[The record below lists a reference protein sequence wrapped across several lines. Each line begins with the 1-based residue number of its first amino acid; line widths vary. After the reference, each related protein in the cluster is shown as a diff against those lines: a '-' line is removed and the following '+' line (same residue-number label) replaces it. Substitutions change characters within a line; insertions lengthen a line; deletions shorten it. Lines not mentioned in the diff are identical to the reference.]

1 MDDEEKMMG
10 LKKAYADVLFN
21 ISKEAAA
28 RVMSSEKKAAQYQ
41 NELKSSKDE
50 ALRMLMRLK
59 QMMDSKT
66 SEAEAASLS
75 QQSKIDE
82 LEAQLQEAE
91 DIVKDLREELEEAH
105 SQLERVKRVN
115 SHHHANEPKNLSSR
129 EPGARIYEA
138 AIASYISNPDLL
150 PSIISRPKDPGLY
163 RNGCTQRIRACER
176 NSAETDKVMD
186 KDNNNNKRES
196 EEDEEKVPSTKTK
209 TLSELEAKLMA
220 DSNCRSFLQKKK
232 RANRLRKVLKISSVN
247 EHVPASDKDGGG
259 GAGQSKTA
267 RTMSQDS
274 LGDER
279 KAVEAFGGGG
289 STVLQKDEGL
299 KGKTVD
305 VEKVDASGA
314 NSSYTTVGERV
325 IKYTFQRKRKREA
338 LSVGEVKTAV
348 EAERETG
355 DQKTGEKKTGDQE
368 TGDQK
373 TEQSKSSLLSMESS
387 RESRRLAQV
396 ARQLISLSEKKWWH

>member
-1 MDDEEKMMG
+1 MDAEEKMLG

-41 NELKSSKDE
+41 NELKTSKDE

-59 QMMDSKT
+59 QMMDSKV

-105 SQLERVKRVN
+105 SQLERVKRGN

-129 EPGARIYEA
+129 EAGARIYSYQTEA

-186 KDNNNNKRES
+186 KDSNKNNKREN

-209 TLSELEAKLMA
+209 TLSELEEKLMA
-220 DSNCRSFLQKKK
+220 DSNCQSFLHKKK
-232 RANRLRKVLKISSVN
+232 RANRLRKVVKISSVN
-247 EHVPASDKDGGG
+247 RHIPASDKDGG

-267 RTMSQDS
+267 SVMSEDS

-279 KAVEAFGGGG
+279 KAVEAFGGG

-305 VEKVDASGA
+305 VEKVDVSGA

-325 IKYTFQRKRKREA
+325 IKYTFQRKRKRES

-348 EAERETG
+348 EAEKET
-355 DQKTGEKKTGDQE
+355 EVKKTGDQE

-396 ARQLISLSEKKWWH
+396 ARQVSVE

>member
-1 MDDEEKMMG
+1 MLG

-41 NELKSSKDE
+41 NELKTSKDE

-105 SQLERVKRVN
+105 SQLERAKRGN
-115 SHHHANEPKNLSSR
+115 SHHHANEPKNLSLR

-176 NSAETDKVMD
+176 NSVETDKGMD
-186 KDNNNNKRES
+186 KDNNSNKNNKRES

-209 TLSELEAKLMA
+209 TLSELEEKLMA

-232 RANRLRKVLKISSVN
+232 RANRLRKVVKISSVN
-247 EHVPASDKDGGG
+247 VDVSVSDKDGGG
-259 GAGQSKTA
+259 GAGQSRTA
-267 RTMSQDS
+267 RTMSEDS

-279 KAVEAFGGGG
+279 KAVKAFGGGG

-299 KGKTVD
+299 KRKTVD
-305 VEKVDASGA
+305 VEKVDVSGA

-338 LSVGEVKTAV
+338 LSGGEVKTSV
-348 EAERETG
+348 EAEKET
-355 DQKTGEKKTGDQE
+355 EVKKTGDQKMGDQE
-368 TGDQK
+368 TSDQK

-396 ARQLISLSEKKWWH
+396 ARQVSV

>member
-41 NELKSSKDE
+41 NELKTSKDE

-105 SQLERVKRVN
+105 SQLERVKRGN
-115 SHHHANEPKNLSSR
+115 SHHHVNEPKNLSSR

-186 KDNNNNKRES
+186 KDNNSNKNNKRES
-196 EEDEEKVPSTKTK
+196 EEDEEKMPSTKTK

-232 RANRLRKVLKISSVN
+232 RANRLRKVVKISSVN
-247 EHVPASDKDGGG
+247 GHAPVSDKDDGG

-279 KAVEAFGGGG
+279 KAVEAFGGG

-305 VEKVDASGA
+305 VEKVDVSGA

-338 LSVGEVKTAV
+338 LSGGEVKTAV
-348 EAERETG
+348 EAEKET
-355 DQKTGEKKTGDQE
+355 EVKKTGDQE
-368 TGDQK
+368 TSDQK
-373 TEQSKSSLLSMESS
+373 SEQSKSSLLSMESS